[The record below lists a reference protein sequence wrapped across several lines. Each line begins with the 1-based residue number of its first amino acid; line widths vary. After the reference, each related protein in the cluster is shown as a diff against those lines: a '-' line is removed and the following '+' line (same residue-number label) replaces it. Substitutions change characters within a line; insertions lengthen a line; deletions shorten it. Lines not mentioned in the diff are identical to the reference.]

1 MKQSSN
7 NETTKQLEQAWKK
20 FDKGDFA
27 GAEKLFSAICE
38 EEEEN
43 PEALHGLAGAYLRR
57 KDFNNALETLDKLEE
72 LNAKDAKAIH
82 LRGLTYGADDSLE
95 EAIEDLEKATSLYDD
110 PFEAYLDLGGAFLV
124 QKDFVRA
131 AQCFEKCIN
140 IDGKCNEAWTGKALV
155 AWYNKE
161 LKAALEYLNI
171 ALKINPKHL
180 LALLLK
186 TEILLETGKKS
197 DAEKE
202 VKKILAIQPD
212 IFKSSARDEDKD
224 DDEDDDFDKD
234 EDAYRSEDDEIEEF
248 ELDD

>member
-1 MKQSSN
+1 MKQPTN
-7 NETTKQLEQAWKK
+7 TETSKLFEQAWKK
-20 FDKGDFA
+20 FDKSDFE
-27 GAEKLFSAICE
+27 GAIKIFSGICDE
-38 EEEEN
+38 DEEN
-43 PEALHGLAGAYLRR
+43 KEALYGLAGSMLRK
-57 KDFNNALETLDKLEE
+57 KDYNQALELLDKLEE
-72 LNAKDAKAIH
+72 LDATNPKVFH
-82 LRGLTYGADDSLE
+82 LRGLAYGADNDADE
-95 EAIEDLEKATSLYDD
+95 VVEDLEKAISLYED
-110 PFEAYLDLGGAFLV
+110 PFEAYLDLGGTFLV
-124 QKDFVRA
+124 QKDFMRA

-161 LKAALEYLNI
+161 QKAALEFVTI

-197 DAEKE
+197 EAEKE

-212 IFKSSARDEDKD
+212 IFKAKAASEKEEDD
-224 DDEDDDFDKD
+224 DDDFDKD
-234 EDAYRSEDDEIEEF
+234 EDAFRNEDDEIEEF